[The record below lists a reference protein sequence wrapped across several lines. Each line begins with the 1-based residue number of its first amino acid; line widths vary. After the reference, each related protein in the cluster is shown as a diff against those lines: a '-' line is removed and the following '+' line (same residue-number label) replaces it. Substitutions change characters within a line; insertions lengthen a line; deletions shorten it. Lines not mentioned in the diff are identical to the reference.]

1 VEGVTYR
8 VQVVVPSDKVDH
20 ARVETVGPNAEPI
33 GHTELRYFSDEP
45 LECADYRRDQLP
57 AGSKI
62 SGPAILREDL
72 ATTLVGPRQQATVG
86 TFGELVIEVTR

>member
-1 VEGVTYR
+1 M
-8 VQVVVPSDKVDH
+8 
-20 ARVETVGPNAEPI
+20 GPNAEPI
-33 GHTELRYFSDEP
+33 GHTELRYLSDEP

-62 SGPAILREDL
+62 SGPAIIREDL